1 MRAGGGR
8 DMIQPEGEATMQAWA
23 YGVAVLFGVSALW
36 VMSGTQRPA
45 SILASRSTESLRALE
60 ATAAAHPE
68 DAATTRRLAQAYLD
82 ARQPGLAV
90 ALLRA
95 APTAVRDDVRAR
107 HVLARALLD
116 QGRNDQALDIE
127 SGVVASCRSPWGGI
141 APGCDPV
148 LFASAVRRASI
159 LQEML
164 TLGVKDAVAHP
175 EASLIAYQK
184 ATREAR
190 VSLE

>member
-1 MRAGGGR
+1 
-8 DMIQPEGEATMQAWA
+8 MQTWV
-23 YGVAVLFGVSALW
+23 YGVTVLFGMSALW

-45 SILASRSTESLRALE
+45 SVLTSPSTERLRALE
-60 ATAAAHPE
+60 TRVASHPE
-68 DAATTRRLAQAYLD
+68 DAATTRTLAQAYLD
-82 ARQPGLAV
+82 ARQSGLALV
-90 ALLRA
+90 LLEA
-95 APTAVRDDVRAR
+95 APSAVRDDVRAR
-107 HVLARALLD
+107 HVLARALLE
-116 QGRNDQALDIE
+116 QGRNDKALDVE
-127 SGVVASCRSPWGGI
+127 SGVVASCRPPWGGV

-175 EASLIAYQK
+175 EASLIAYQN